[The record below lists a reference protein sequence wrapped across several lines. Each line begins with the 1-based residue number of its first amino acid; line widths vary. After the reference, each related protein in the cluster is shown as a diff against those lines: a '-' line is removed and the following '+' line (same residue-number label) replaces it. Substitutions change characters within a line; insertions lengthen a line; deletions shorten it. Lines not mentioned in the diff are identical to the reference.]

1 VGLCLGVLGAL
12 NIDTFLS
19 FLENQLGRRIMSK
32 EIYPLDF
39 LPIDLR
45 IFDIAL
51 IICGVIFLSVFASM
65 LPAFRAAKS
74 NPVVMLR
81 GDS

>member
-1 VGLCLGVLGAL
+1 
-12 NIDTFLS
+12 
-19 FLENQLGRRIMSK
+19 MSK
-32 EIYPLDF
+32 EIYPIDF